1 MSDNQFGIGE
11 LSKRTGVHIETVR
24 FYERD
29 GLFPPPPRTTGG
41 HRVYDEDHVKRLT
54 FVRRSRELG
63 FTLGEVRELLALV
76 DQKHFTCDEI
86 KDLTLGHAN
95 QVSQKIADLKKIET
109 VLRDM
114 AAQCDR
120 GAVPECPVVD
130 ALFASDTV
138 SEVSA

>member
-1 MSDNQFGIGE
+1 MNEKRLGIGA
-11 LSKRTGVHIETVR
+11 LSKRTGVHIETLR

-54 FVRRSRELG
+54 FIRRSRELG
-63 FTLGEVRELLALV
+63 FTLREVRELLALV
-76 DQKHFTCDEI
+76 DRKDFTCDEI
-86 KDLTLGHAN
+86 KELTLGHAG
-95 QVSQKIADLKKIET
+95 QVHNKIADLKKIET

-130 ALFASDTV
+130 ALFSGDSV
-138 SEVSA
+138 GGVSA